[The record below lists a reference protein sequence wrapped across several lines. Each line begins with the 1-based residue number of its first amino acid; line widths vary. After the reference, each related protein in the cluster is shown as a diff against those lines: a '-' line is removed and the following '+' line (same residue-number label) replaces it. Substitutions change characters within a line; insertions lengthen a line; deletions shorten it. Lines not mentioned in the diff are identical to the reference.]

1 MKHALIA
8 AAAVMAMIML
18 AGWKT
23 ANAEEKKISGPLD
36 FTMKNIDG
44 KEVDLTSYRGKV
56 LLFINVASKCGFT
69 PQYEQ
74 LTALKTRYADKG
86 FEVLGFPANNF
97 MHQEPG
103 SDAEIKVFCQTKYN
117 VNFPIFSKISVGG
130 DDIHPLYK
138 FLTDKKTD
146 PKFHGRISWNF
157 EKFLIGRDGQ
167 ILDRFGPKVEP
178 NADEVIKAVEAAL
191 ASATN

>member
-1 MKHALIA
+1 MKHVLLA
-8 AAAVMAMIML
+8 AAAVMVIISL

-23 ANAEEKKISGPLD
+23 ANADERKISGPLD
-36 FTMKNIDG
+36 FTMKDIDG
-44 KEVDLTSYRGKV
+44 KDVDLSGYLGKV
-56 LLFINVASKCGFT
+56 VLFVNVASKCSFT

-74 LTALKTRYADKG
+74 LTALKAKYGEKG
-86 FEVLGFPANNF
+86 FEILGFPANNF
-97 MHQEPG
+97 MHEEPG
-103 SDAEIKVFCQTKYN
+103 SEAEIKVFCQTKYN
-117 VNFPIFSKISVGG
+117 VNFQMFSKISVGG

-167 ILDRFGPKVEP
+167 IVDRFGPKVKP
-178 NADEVIKAVEAAL
+178 DADEVIKAVEAAL
-191 ASATN
+191 AIATK